1 MFTFRIFE
9 GLDVGAWSHEVHGV
23 LCLRLIRLQ
32 AWLASHV
39 WSDVFMLVLCDGGA
53 VLLALIDV
61 AGAEGTC
68 TTLVLDWG

>member
-1 MFTFRIFE
+1 
-9 GLDVGAWSHEVHGV
+9 
-23 LCLRLIRLQ
+23 
-32 AWLASHV
+32 
-39 WSDVFMLVLCDGGA
+39 MLVLCDGGA